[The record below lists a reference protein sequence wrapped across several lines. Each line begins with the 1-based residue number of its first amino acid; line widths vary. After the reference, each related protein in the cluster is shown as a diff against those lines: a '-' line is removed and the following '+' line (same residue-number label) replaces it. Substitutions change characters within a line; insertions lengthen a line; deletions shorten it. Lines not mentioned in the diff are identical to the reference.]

1 MGWQAESTKY
11 SQEALT
17 GAVLGAIAMAA
28 VGFMITRNL
37 QKADQASFI

>member
-28 VGFMITRNL
+28 VGFMINA
-37 QKADQASFI
+37 KSAKS